1 MNIVPVSGRGP
12 RRDELRRTAG
22 KNGGVDLDVAADQLY
37 AVAPTNF
44 VLRRNELA
52 AEAQRSGDKV
62 AAAAIKQLR
71 KPTLAAFLAN
81 LLVHERND
89 QIDALFHLGEML
101 REAQLSKAGPQ
112 LRQLAQQRHEAI
124 TTLVKE
130 ARDLARRAGQPI
142 GEETFREL
150 ESTLLAVL
158 SDAEA
163 AAQFRSGRL
172 TSALEYSGF
181 GLFEPVP
188 GRVLSSAKRDLT
200 KEPWGKG
207 SLSGVV
213 GGPPRRRELAE
224 QALRDAQA
232 AVSGATQVLKEQ
244 EDELARLEGEREECR
259 VELTALEQELAKAKT
274 AASTLEDQLRRSQ
287 RARREAGEALR
298 KARDR
303 ATKAEQELGRLPVR

>member
-1 MNIVPVSGRGP
+1 MA
-12 RRDELRRTAG
+12 T
-22 KNGGVDLDVAADQLY
+22 
-37 AVAPTNF
+37 
-44 VLRRNELA
+44 
-52 AEAQRSGDKV
+52 
-62 AAAAIKQLR
+62 AAIKQLR

-188 GRVLSSAKRDLT
+188 GRVLSSAKRST

-213 GGPPRRRELAE
+213 GGPPRRREIGGAG
-224 QALRDAQA
+224 ATDAQA

-244 EDELARLEGEREECR
+244 EDELAPLEGEREECR

-274 AASTLEDQLRRSQ
+274 AASTLEDQLRRCQ

-298 KARDR
+298 KARRR